1 MRHLGLLFLASV
13 LGLGCGDSA
22 DECADVPA
30 EDCGACCDDF
40 EPNGHPCNSV
50 PFGNFTD
57 SPDSD
62 ATVPGLSIGSGAGDG
77 MDWYSFRVIDG
88 ADLGGNP
95 WITVSVSGT
104 AAPNVT
110 LAGWYNCDDGSDG
123 HACTVGI
130 PDGSRGDGCRALD
143 PASGF
148 RLDPECSGT
157 DDEHGTMRVLVTND
171 GSLVCE
177 DYQLVIDVR

>member
-1 MRHLGLLFLASV
+1 MRLRLLFFTVA
-13 LGLGCGDSA
+13 LGLGCGESA
-22 DECADVPA
+22 DECADVPD

-62 ATVPGLSIGSGAGDG
+62 ATIPGLSIGSGTGDG

-95 WITVSVSGT
+95 WITVSVSGP

-110 LAGWYNCDDGSDG
+110 LAGWYNCDDGDDG
-123 HACTVGI
+123 HTCTVGI

-143 PASGF
+143 PTSGF

-157 DDEHGTMRVLVTND
+157 SDEHGTMRVLVTNE

-177 DYQLVIDVR
+177 DYQLEIDVR